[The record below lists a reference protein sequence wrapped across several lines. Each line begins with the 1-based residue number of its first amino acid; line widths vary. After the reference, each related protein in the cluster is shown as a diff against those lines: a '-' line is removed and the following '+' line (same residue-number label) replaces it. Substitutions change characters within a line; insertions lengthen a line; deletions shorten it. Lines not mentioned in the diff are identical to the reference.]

1 MTGRCCF
8 CSSIGEET
16 EPFSCGKLFAED
28 LKMGVK
34 MKITVFDMETCSCV
48 TAFSILWN
56 CRFLKGAGQVK
67 SFISPGY
74 PYEVVYGKLRMPEK
88 ERGMLRNAGLDRNG
102 FGKKRP

>member
-1 MTGRCCF
+1 MQLCY
-8 CSSIGEET
+8 
-16 EPFSCGKLFAED
+16 
-28 LKMGVK
+28 GVLYP
-34 MKITVFDMETCSCV
+34 VELS
-48 TAFSILWN
+48 
-56 CRFLKGAGQVK
+56 FLKGAGQVK